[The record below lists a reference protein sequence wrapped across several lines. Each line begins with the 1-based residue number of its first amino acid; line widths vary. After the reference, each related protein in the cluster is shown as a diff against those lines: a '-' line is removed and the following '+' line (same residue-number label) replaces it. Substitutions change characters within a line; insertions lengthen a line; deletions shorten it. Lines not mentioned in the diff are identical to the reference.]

1 MMTVNKRERRLIG
14 AALLVGLGLVIY
26 FYGVEPLQE
35 WRQSG
40 AEMIPSR
47 EAQLERRRLVVA
59 RRPTLTAELEKL
71 NQQLQSRAP
80 RWLQGPTPP
89 LAASELQ
96 TLVKD
101 VALKAGVEVRS
112 ERILPLVDRSGLQE
126 VPIEITVAGGLRET
140 VRLLHDL
147 EHTAKIL
154 TVQDVKVRVVAVG
167 QPRDLLT
174 TFNVSGYLLPSTH
187 TPTAGGTASGAP
199 KG

>member
-1 MMTVNKRERRLIG
+1 MMTVNKREQRLIA
-14 AALLVGLGLVIY
+14 AALLVGLGLIVY

-35 WRQSG
+35 WRRSG

-59 RRPTLTAELEKL
+59 RRPALTAELEKL
-71 NQQLQSRAP
+71 NQQLQARAP

-147 EHTAKIL
+147 EHTTKIL

-187 TPTAGGTASGAP
+187 APTAGGTASGAP

>member
-1 MMTVNKRERRLIG
+1 MTVNKRERRLIG
-14 AALLVGLGLVIY
+14 AALLVGLGLLVY

-35 WRQSG
+35 WRRSG

-47 EAQLERRRLVVA
+47 EAQLERRRLTVA
-59 RRPTLTAELEKL
+59 QRPTLMAELEKL
-71 NQQLQSRAP
+71 NQQLQARAP

-147 EHTAKIL
+147 EHTTKIL

-187 TPTAGGTASGAP
+187 APTAGGTASGAP

>member
-1 MMTVNKRERRLIG
+1 MVTVNKRERRVIG
-14 AALLVGLGLVIY
+14 AAVLIGFGLLVY
-26 FYGVEPLQE
+26 FYGVEPIQE
-35 WRQSG
+35 WRRS
-40 AEMIPSR
+40 ATELIPSR
-47 EAQLERRRLVVA
+47 ETQLERRRLVVGQ
-59 RRPTLTAELEKL
+59 RPALAAEIEKVD
-71 NQQLQSRAP
+71 QQLQARAP

-112 ERILPLVDRSGLQE
+112 ERILPLVERNGLQE

-147 EHTAKIL
+147 EQTAKML
-154 TVQDVKVRVVAVG
+154 TVQDVKIRVVAVG

-174 TFNVSGYLLPSTH
+174 TFNVSGFLLPSTPA
-187 TPTAGGTASGAP
+187 PTAGGTAPAAP

>member
-1 MMTVNKRERRLIG
+1 MTVNKREQRLIG
-14 AALLVGLGLVIY
+14 AALLVGVGLIVY

-35 WRQSG
+35 WRRSG

-71 NQQLQSRAP
+71 NQQLQTRAP

-147 EHTAKIL
+147 EHTTKIL

-174 TFNVSGYLLPSTH
+174 TFNVSGYLLPSASA
-187 TPTAGGTASGAP
+187 PTVGGTTSGAP

>member
-1 MMTVNKRERRLIG
+1 MMTVNKREQRLIA
-14 AALLVGLGLVIY
+14 AALLVGLGLLVY

-35 WRQSG
+35 WRRSG

-47 EAQLERRRLVVA
+47 EAQLERRRLIVTQRA
-59 RRPTLTAELEKL
+59 TLTAELEKL
-71 NQQLQSRAP
+71 DQQLQTRAP

-112 ERILPLVDRSGLQE
+112 ERILPLVDRTGLQE

-147 EHTAKIL
+147 EHTTKIL

-174 TFNVSGYLLPSTH
+174 TFNVSGYLLPSTPI
-187 TPTAGGTASGAP
+187 PTAGSAASGAP

>member
-14 AALLVGLGLVIY
+14 AALLVGLGLLVY

-35 WRQSG
+35 WRRSG

-47 EAQLERRRLVVA
+47 EAQLERRRLIVA
-59 RRPTLTAELEKL
+59 QRPTLVAEMEKV
-71 NQQLQSRAP
+71 NQQLQTRAP

-147 EHTAKIL
+147 EHTTKIL

-174 TFNVSGYLLPSTH
+174 TFNVSGYLLPSTPA
-187 TPTAGGTASGAP
+187 PTAGGTASGAP

>member
-1 MMTVNKRERRLIG
+1 MMSINKRERRLIG
-14 AALLVGLGLVIY
+14 LAVLVGAALFAY
-26 FYGVEPLQE
+26 FYLVEPLSD
-35 WRQSG
+35 WRRS
-40 AEMIPSR
+40 ASELIPSR
-47 EAQLERRRLVVA
+47 EAQLERRRLIVGQRA
-59 RRPTLTAELEKL
+59 QLTAEMEKID
-71 NQQLQSRAP
+71 QRLQAKAP

-96 TLVKD
+96 TMVKD

-126 VPIEITVAGGLRET
+126 VPVEITVAGGLRET
-140 VRLLHDL
+140 VRLLYDL
-147 EHTAKIL
+147 EHTSKIL

-174 TFNVSGYLLPSTH
+174 TFNVSGYLLPH
-187 TPTAGGTASGAP
+187 TPAPSAGGAAPGAP

>member
-1 MMTVNKRERRLIG
+1 MMTVNKREQRLIA
-14 AALLVGLGLVIY
+14 AALLVGLGLIVY

-35 WRQSG
+35 WRRSG

-59 RRPTLTAELEKL
+59 RRPALTAELEKL
-71 NQQLQSRAP
+71 NQQLQARAP

-187 TPTAGGTASGAP
+187 APTAGGTASGAP

>member
-14 AALLVGLGLVIY
+14 AALLVGLGLIVY

-35 WRQSG
+35 WRRSG

-47 EAQLERRRLVVA
+47 EAQLERRRLIVA
-59 RRPTLTAELEKL
+59 QRPTLTAELEKV
-71 NQQLQSRAP
+71 NQQLQTRAP

-147 EHTAKIL
+147 EHTTKIL

-174 TFNVSGYLLPSTH
+174 TFNVSGYLLPSTPA
-187 TPTAGGTASGAP
+187 PTAGGTASGAP

>member
-1 MMTVNKRERRLIG
+1 MMTINKRERRLIG
-14 AALLVGLGLVIY
+14 AALLVGLGLVVY

-35 WRQSG
+35 WRRSG

-59 RRPTLTAELEKL
+59 QRPALTAELEKL
-71 NQQLQSRAP
+71 NQQLQTRAP

-147 EHTAKIL
+147 EHTTKIL

-174 TFNVSGYLLPSTH
+174 TFNVSGYLLPSTQA
-187 TPTAGGTASGAP
+187 PTAGGTASGAP

>member
-1 MMTVNKRERRLIG
+1 MMTINKRERRLIG
-14 AALLVGLGLVIY
+14 LAVVVGLALFAY
-26 FYGVEPLQE
+26 FYVVEPLQD
-35 WRQSG
+35 WRRS
-40 AEMIPSR
+40 ASELIPSR

-59 RRPTLTAELEKL
+59 QRTALAAEMEKVD
-71 NQQLQSRAP
+71 QRLQAKAP

-96 TLVKD
+96 TMVKD

-126 VPIEITVAGGLRET
+126 VPVEITVAGGLRET

-147 EHTAKIL
+147 EHTSKTL

-174 TFNVSGYLLPSTH
+174 TFNVSGYLLPH
-187 TPTAGGTASGAP
+187 TPTPPAGSAASGPP

>member
-1 MMTVNKRERRLIG
+1 MMTVNKREQRLIG
-14 AALLVGLGLVIY
+14 AALLVGVGLIVY

-35 WRQSG
+35 WRRSG
-40 AEMIPSR
+40 SEMIPSR

-59 RRPTLTAELEKL
+59 QRSTLTAELEKL

-147 EHTAKIL
+147 EHTTKIL

-187 TPTAGGTASGAP
+187 APTAGGTASGAP

>member
-14 AALLVGLGLVIY
+14 AALLVGLGLIVY

-35 WRQSG
+35 WRRSG

-59 RRPTLTAELEKL
+59 QRPTLTAELEKL
-71 NQQLQSRAP
+71 NQQLQTRAP

-147 EHTAKIL
+147 EHTTKIL

-187 TPTAGGTASGAP
+187 APTAGGTASGAP

>member
-14 AALLVGLGLVIY
+14 AALLVGLGLIVY

-35 WRQSG
+35 WRRSG

-47 EAQLERRRLVVA
+47 EAQLERRRLIVA
-59 RRPTLTAELEKL
+59 QRPTLTAELEKL
-71 NQQLQSRAP
+71 NQQLQTRAP

-174 TFNVSGYLLPSTH
+174 TFNVSGYLLPT
-187 TPTAGGTASGAP
+187 TPAPTAGGTASGAP

>member
-1 MMTVNKRERRLIG
+1 MMSINKRERRLIG
-14 AALLVGLGLVIY
+14 LAVLVGAALFAY
-26 FYGVEPLQE
+26 FYLVEPLSD
-35 WRQSG
+35 WRRS
-40 AEMIPSR
+40 ASELIPSR
-47 EAQLERRRLVVA
+47 EAQLERRRLIVGQ
-59 RRPTLTAELEKL
+59 RTHLTAEMEKVD
-71 NQQLQSRAP
+71 QRLQAKAP

-96 TLVKD
+96 TMVKD

-126 VPIEITVAGGLRET
+126 VPVEITVAGGLRET
-140 VRLLHDL
+140 VRLLYDL
-147 EHTAKIL
+147 EHTSKIL

-174 TFNVSGYLLPSTH
+174 TFNVSGYLLPH
-187 TPTAGGTASGAP
+187 TPAPSAGGAAPGAP

>member
-1 MMTVNKRERRLIG
+1 MTSNKRERRLIG
-14 AALLVGLGLVIY
+14 AALLVGLGLVVY
-26 FYGVEPLQE
+26 FSGVEPLQE

-59 RRPTLTAELEKL
+59 QRPTLTAELEKL
-71 NQQLQSRAP
+71 NQQLQTRAP

-126 VPIEITVAGGLRET
+126 VPIEITVAAGLRET

-147 EHTAKIL
+147 EHTTKIL

-187 TPTAGGTASGAP
+187 APTAGGTASGAP

>member
-14 AALLVGLGLVIY
+14 TALLVGLGLVIY

-35 WRQSG
+35 WRRSG
-40 AEMIPSR
+40 ADMIPSR

-59 RRPTLTAELEKL
+59 QRPTLMAELEAL
-71 NQQLQSRAP
+71 NQQLQTRAP

-147 EHTAKIL
+147 EHTTKIL

-174 TFNVSGYLLPSTH
+174 TFNVSGYLLPSTPA
-187 TPTAGGTASGAP
+187 PTAGGTASGAP